1 MSKTIVIKAD
11 FMLALAPKKA
21 EFLQKASIIIGQ
33 EAVNF
38 YRSSFRAQGFTRNT
52 LVPWRR
58 TATKSNSFGKRSQG
72 ILIGSGRMM
81 RSIYV
86 AYRSL
91 SKTTVAVPVP
101 YAQVHN
107 EGFKGT
113 VSVRAHTRRVL
124 SKTKVDNGLTKSGR
138 RRTKTVTSVKSKGNV
153 RAHTRRMNMPQRQF
167 AGPSPALDN
176 IHENKL
182 NKLAAT
188 ILK

>member
-1 MSKTIVIKAD
+1 MPKTIVIKAD
-11 FMLALAPKKA
+11 FIAALAPKKA
-21 EFLQKASIIIGQ
+21 EFLQKASIIVGQ

-38 YRSSFRAQGFTRNT
+38 FRSSFRNQGFTRNT

-58 TATKSNSFGKRSQG
+58 TSTKKNTFGKRSQG

-124 SKTKVDNGLTKSGR
+124 AKTKVDNGFTKNGR
-138 RRTKTVTSVKSKGNV
+138 RRTKTVTSLKSKGSV
-153 RAHTRRMNMPQRQF
+153 RAHTRRMNMPRRQF
-167 AGPSPALDN
+167 AGESPALDK
-176 IHENKL
+176 IHENEL
-182 NKLAAT
+182 NKLANT
-188 ILK
+188 IFR